1 MKAMKMQWAKYFVK
15 FESVAAKYLCDVVH
29 NVSWVSEFRHWSR
42 DKVQKWNRALV
53 RSKEKQMNDNNVT
66 ALNFSSSLHRLTS
79 SVLVSLFVLCAG
91 CSSNPFASNDYPP
104 VPESQ
109 RDVDVDYDY
118 ILGPGDALSIHVW
131 GNEELSTSGVVR
143 PDGKLTTQLVEDI
156 QASGKTSTQL
166 ARDIEVAYSDYVRQ
180 PVVSV
185 ISSTFVGVP
194 WQTIRVLGEATNPKR
209 VPYKKHMTLLDLM
222 ISVGGLTDYADG
234 NNSVLIRMVD
244 GQQVTYSLRLDDLV
258 RDGDITADLSMMP
271 GDILI
276 ITESWF

>member
-1 MKAMKMQWAKYFVK
+1 
-15 FESVAAKYLCDVVH
+15 
-29 NVSWVSEFRHWSR
+29 
-42 DKVQKWNRALV
+42 
-53 RSKEKQMNDNNVT
+53 MNDKSVT
-66 ALNFSSSLHRLTS
+66 LFNLCSPLRSLITS
-79 SVLVSLFVLCAG
+79 VVVFLFVLCAG
-91 CSSNPFASNDYPP
+91 CSSNPFASDDYPP

-118 ILGPGDALSIHVW
+118 VLGPGDSMNIYVW
-131 GNEELSTSGVVR
+131 GNEELTTDGVVR

-185 ISSTFVGVP
+185 ISNTFSGVP

-209 VPYKKHMTLLDLM
+209 IPYRKHMTLLDLM

-244 GQQVTYSLRLDDLV
+244 GQRVTYSLRLDDLV
-258 RDGDITADLSMMP
+258 SEGDITADLSMMP
-271 GDILI
+271 GDIVI

>member
-1 MKAMKMQWAKYFVK
+1 
-15 FESVAAKYLCDVVH
+15 
-29 NVSWVSEFRHWSR
+29 
-42 DKVQKWNRALV
+42 
-53 RSKEKQMNDNNVT
+53 MNDNNVT
-66 ALNFSSSLHRLTS
+66 PSNSFSSLRRLISAAMVVFIT
-79 SVLVSLFVLCAG
+79 LCVG
-91 CSSNPFASNDYPP
+91 CGSNPFGSNDYPP

-118 ILGPGDALSIHVW
+118 VLGPGDGLNIYVW

-185 ISSTFVGVP
+185 ISSGFSGVP

-234 NNSVLIRMVD
+234 NNSVLVRIVD

-258 RDGDITADLSMMP
+258 REGDITADLSMMP

-276 ITESWF
+276 ITESWL

>member
-1 MKAMKMQWAKYFVK
+1 
-15 FESVAAKYLCDVVH
+15 
-29 NVSWVSEFRHWSR
+29 
-42 DKVQKWNRALV
+42 
-53 RSKEKQMNDNNVT
+53 MNDNNVT
-66 ALNFSSSLHRLTS
+66 ALNSFSSLH
-79 SVLVSLFVLCAG
+79 SLISGVVVILLVLCAG
-91 CSSNPFASNDYPP
+91 CSSNLFKSNDYPP

-109 RDVDVDYDY
+109 RDVDVDFDY
-118 ILGPGDALSIHVW
+118 VLGPGDAVSIHVW
-131 GNEELSTSGVVR
+131 GNDELSTAGVVR

-185 ISSTFVGVP
+185 ISSGFVGVP

-209 VPYKKHMTLLDLM
+209 IPYKKHMTLLDLM
-222 ISVGGLTDYADG
+222 IAVGGLTQYADG
-234 NNSVLIRMVD
+234 NNSVLVRMVD

-258 RDGDITADLSMMP
+258 KDGDISADLSMMP
-271 GDILI
+271 GDIVI

>member
-1 MKAMKMQWAKYFVK
+1 
-15 FESVAAKYLCDVVH
+15 
-29 NVSWVSEFRHWSR
+29 
-42 DKVQKWNRALV
+42 
-53 RSKEKQMNDNNVT
+53 MNDKNVT
-66 ALNFSSSLHRLTS
+66 PFNLFSPLRSLITS
-79 SVLVSLFVLCAG
+79 VVVFLLVLCAG

-118 ILGPGDALSIHVW
+118 VLGPGDSMEIYVW
-131 GNEELSTSGVVR
+131 GNEELSTTGVVR

-185 ISSTFVGVP
+185 ISNTFQGVP
-194 WQTIRVLGEATNPKR
+194 WQTIRILGEATNPKR
-209 VPYKKHMTLLDLM
+209 IPYKKHMTLLDLM
-222 ISVGGLTDYADG
+222 IAAGGLTTYADG

-244 GQQVTYSLRLDDLV
+244 GQKVTYSLRLDDLV
-258 RDGDITADLSMMP
+258 SDGDITADLSMMP
-271 GDILI
+271 GDIVI